1 MPDYGALTGALMLG
15 QQLES
20 YRWEDHFK
28 DVRATN
34 QLIADYNVLRQQQ
47 IGLMQQYNKL
57 VEGYNKLHRSALESE
72 AERKESA
79 SLVREMTEKNA
90 QLVRERDKLQLDL
103 ASVKTELA
111 LLRSIDRKQ
120 NPEVYRF
127 RED

>member
-20 YRWEDHFK
+20 YRWEDQFK

-47 IGLMQQYNKL
+47 IELIQQYNKL
-57 VEGYNKLHRSALESE
+57 VEGYNKLHHLSLDSE
-72 AERKESA
+72 EKIKKNTSRIRQVTAE
-79 SLVREMTEKNA
+79 ND
-90 QLVRERDKLQLDL
+90 QLVTERDKLQLDL